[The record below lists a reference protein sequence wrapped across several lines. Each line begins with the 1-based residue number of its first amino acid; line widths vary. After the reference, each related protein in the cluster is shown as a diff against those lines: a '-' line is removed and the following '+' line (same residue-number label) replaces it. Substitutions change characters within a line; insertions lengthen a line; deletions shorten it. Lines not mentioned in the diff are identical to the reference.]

1 MITIK
6 KVISG
11 NGRIHFY
18 KKESQGKNI
27 GFLKT
32 LVTVVAI
39 YLFSLNGVAYAKTD
53 KVQSNHEVLKF
64 KISFVDSC
72 DGSDPSKPVYITAST
87 SGGDI
92 TPIQFDI
99 KNETS
104 SISSVSA
111 ILYPKRHNGL
121 SDTVDVL
128 LNYTITS
135 IDGIQKIGDQNSIVY
150 AEAPITSQIMQRI
163 NITTEKSK
171 PVSIVSGIPCS
182 GRSKENWRYKL
193 TLERL

>member
-1 MITIK
+1 MITIEK
-6 KVISG
+6 LYLVMAGTIF
-11 NGRIHFY
+11 I

-27 GFLKT
+27 GFLKV
-32 LVTVVAI
+32 LVTVIAI

-53 KVQSNHEVLKF
+53 KVQSNHEFLNF

-135 IDGIQKIGDQNSIVY
+135 IDGIQKVGDQNSIVY